1 MPLLLEAMGEL
12 AKQKPENAIEFVAQ
26 YLLKNNPERLSAK
39 ELKWWVIFLIK
50 FEFFFIRLLLTIFSI
65 TKRDLSKLY
74 VWIDAIIAVVFFCWF
89 FTIKH
94 VF

>member
-50 FEFFFIRLLLTIFSI
+50 FELLTIFSI

-74 VWIDAIIAVVFFCWF
+74 VWIDAIIAVLFFLWF